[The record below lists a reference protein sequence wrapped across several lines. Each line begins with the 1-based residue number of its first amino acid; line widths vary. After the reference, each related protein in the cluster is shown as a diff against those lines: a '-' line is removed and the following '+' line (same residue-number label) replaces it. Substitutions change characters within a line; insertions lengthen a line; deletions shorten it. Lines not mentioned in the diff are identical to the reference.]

1 MKREYPDS
9 KSDLFAAFI
18 ERCLSIV
25 PLGGYAG
32 LMTPFVWMFLGT
44 YAPLRERLIN
54 REAISSLIQLEYSGF
69 DGATVPVCA
78 YVLHRGPSPA
88 MGAFVRLADFVG
100 AAVQGPTALE
110 IIEDDR
116 AACQGS
122 RSNGMRHHLYRT
134 ATSEFAKVP
143 GSPIAYWLSEKM
155 RGAFTQPKD
164 ALPSVAFREGL
175 SSSNNGRF
183 VREWFE
189 VAAAGTNLQADS
201 RSDALESQKTWF
213 PLDSGGGFRK
223 WWGNQEVVINWRD
236 DGADIFA
243 ERPRSTVRNPDK
255 YFQQHI
261 TVSKISSGAPSFRLF
276 PAGFVI
282 ASVSKCAF
290 PDSSKLYWILG
301 LLNSN
306 VAHAMLAAKSP
317 TLSFLASDM
326 ESIPLRSGEA
336 DMLTERVEQLTEC
349 SRSDWDSSEVS
360 WNFTQNP
367 LVTQYKT
374 HSAHDQSPTW
384 S

>member
-155 RGAFTQPKD
+155 RASFTIGRPLSD
-164 ALPSVAFREGL
+164 VAELREGM
-175 SSSNNGRF
+175 STGDNDTFMRAWWEVSAGRSAF
-183 VREWFE
+183 GCGDLGRAE
-189 VAAAGTNLQADS
+189 ATGA
-201 RSDALESQKTWF
+201 RWF
-213 PLDSGGGFRK
+213 PFNKGGAFRK
-223 WWGNQEVVINWRD
+223 WYGNQEYVVNWENGGETIRSY
-236 DGADIFA
+236 GIADFGRA
-243 ERPRSTVRNPDK
+243 RSRAQNTR
-255 YFQQHI
+255 YFFEPSI
-261 TVSKISSGAPSFRLF
+261 SWSKISSGDPSFRSY
-276 PAGFVI
+276 PEGFTFGSAAKAIYLDPQVHT
-282 ASVSKCAF
+282 AYLLCVCN
-290 PDSSKLYWILG
+290 SSLAQSL
-301 LLNSN
+301 
-306 VAHAMLAAKSP
+306 LAAKSP
-317 TLSFLASDM
+317 TLSFLADDIGSLPMILGTPDQSFIAT
-326 ESIPLRSGEA
+326 EEK
-336 DMLTERVEQLTEC
+336 LTAV
-349 SRSDWDSSEVS
+349 SKSDWDSSETA
-360 WNFTQNP
+360 WDFERNP
-367 LVTQYKT
+367 LLLRT
-374 HSAHDQSPTW
+374 
-384 S
+384 

>member
-1 MKREYPDS
+1 MKREYPNS

-18 ERCLSIV
+18 ERCADLTAR
-25 PLGGYAG
+25 GGASA
-32 LMTPFVWMFLGT
+32 LITMQSWMFLSS
-44 YAPLRERLIN
+44 YEKLRHSLLRHQQITSMLHLGARAFDSIGGEVV
-54 REAISSLIQLEYSGF
+54 SS
-69 DGATVPVCA
+69 T
-78 YVLHRGPSPA
+78 
-88 MGAFVRLADFVG
+88 AFVLSRQAAESLSDTSPRNGVFIRLVDG
-100 AAVQGPTALE
+100 
-110 IIEDDR
+110 
-116 AACQGS
+116 
-122 RSNGMRHHLYRT
+122 
-134 ATSEFAKVP
+134 TSEAEKIAATRNALTRRDRDSGYYLASGEDFISIP
-143 GSPIAYWLSEKM
+143 GSPIVYWLSEKM

-349 SRSDWDSSEVS
+349 SRSDWDSSELS